1 MISSAISGLGE
12 KGGSSRKAILKH
24 IIASNKVLNT
34 DEAKVQNRV
43 RLAVKRMLAAKKLVP
58 GSAKSAKGTN
68 GSFKLADKPKIK
80 KVKKLVAKKPKAKK
94 ATPKKKLHLRKKQL
108 PKRKKQSQRN
118 TQRRLSSNQLR
129 RVGMLEKKLQTR
141 RSNMLNLHPNVGI
154 STSFNIYY
162 FCIGI

>member
-24 IIASNKVLNT
+24 IIASNKGLNT

-94 ATPKKKLHLRKKQL
+94 ATPKKTKAAPKKKEAK
-108 PKRKKQSQRN
+108 PKKHTKKIVKQP
-118 TQRRLSSNQLR
+118 
-129 RVGMLEKKLQTR
+129 VKKSGNAGKKAANKKKHTKKIVKQPVKK
-141 RSNMLNLHPNVGI
+141 SGNA
-154 STSFNIYY
+154 
-162 FCIGI
+162 